1 MSIILKT
8 ILFGVILLQ
17 PFLAIAQEPVT
28 APKPTDPKSL
38 QKPTLKPRVKLNQT
52 PDPSAIGGESV
63 LGAPQPAAPTRNENP
78 APSSTTKPAQP
89 TDMQTPVEQPVSEV
103 EKKEETKWYDSKR
116 DDREN
121 RALNN
126 WGVTGNYSLM
136 EMWVLTKWG
145 LSASY
150 TNNPAWT
157 YELEYANGSL
167 GWGYFGID
175 IGRIKEER
183 VSVLARSFS
192 KRNSFN
198 FLYGVF
204 YNKLDFR
211 LGKELLDAANAANS
225 NEFDSAEV
233 TLAGLTWGFGNR
245 WHTRKGYIVGI
256 DWLTINLPFSVIQQ
270 HAPFL
275 KRSQDENDRK
285 DFKDSLDF
293 IKRFPSIGVLKFQV
307 GLTF

>member
-1 MSIILKT
+1 MSTLLKNILCSV
-8 ILFGVILLQ
+8 FLLQ
-17 PFLAIAQEPVT
+17 PFLTFAQEPVA
-28 APKPTDPKSL
+28 APKPSEPTSL
-38 QKPTLKPRVKLNQT
+38 EKPTTKPRVKLKQT
-52 PDPSAIGGESV
+52 PDPSGVGDESV
-63 LGAPQPAAPTRNENP
+63 LGAPTRNENP
-78 APSSTTKPAQP
+78 VPSTATTKPA
-89 TDMQTPVEQPVSEV
+89 DVQTPVEQPVPAV
-103 EKKEETKWYDSKR
+103 ETKEETKWYDSKR

-121 RALNN
+121 RAAKN
-126 WGVTGNYSLM
+126 WGFTGNYSFV

-145 LSASY
+145 LSANY
-150 TNNPAWT
+150 TKDPSWT

-183 VSVLARSFS
+183 ISALARSFG

-198 FLYGVF
+198 FIYGVF

-211 LGKELLDAANAANS
+211 LGDELLRATNAANRS
-225 NEFDSAEV
+225 DLDHAEV
-233 TLAGLTWGFGNR
+233 SLAGLTWGIGNR
-245 WHTRKGYIVGI
+245 WHTRKGYIVGV

-275 KRSQDENDRK
+275 KRSENENDRK
-285 DFKDSLDF
+285 DFKDSLDW
-293 IKRFPSIGVLKFQV
+293 IKRFPSIGVLKLQV